1 MSKFSF
7 PLFVIGAL
15 LGVTKAQAQRIEK
28 PAIKSATS
36 FAIVIDANSYAQLK
50 QEVTA
55 YKKAVEQQ
63 GLGTYIVSHHW
74 SKPEEI
80 RAVLQQLYHQS
91 PKLEGAVLVGDI
103 PVPMIRDAQH
113 LTSTFKMDQRR
124 NWKASSVPSD
134 RYYDDFDL
142 QFNFLKQD
150 STQPNLF
157 YYALSPTSPQ
167 RIDMDIYTARM
178 KPPVQEGENAVEKLR
193 SYLQKVVNEKKESN
207 PLNDFFVFT
216 GHGYNSE
223 SLNAWAGEQIALREQ
238 FPDLFRPGNTI
249 KFMNFRMA
257 THMKFNI
264 ISELQRE
271 ELDMAIFH
279 DHGSDDVQLLSG
291 YPYVSNPQPSIE
303 NIRRYLRS
311 KIRAAAERKGGDVE
325 TTKKR
330 FVESLGVPMAW
341 MEDALIDSVRIAD
354 SIWDA
359 STEFTIADIR
369 QVRPNARFV
378 MVDACLTGSFHLDD
392 YLAGYYPFNKG
403 KTIVALANSVGV
415 LQDLWPDEMLGL
427 LQYGVRIGNWMKHI
441 AYLESHLF
449 GDPTYRFSGDSKT
462 LDLNADIVLKQN
474 NAAYWEKMLRHT
486 SADVQCLAMEKLFR
500 IKGTAASAMLRN
512 QYFTSPYGVVRME
525 ALNCLALIN
534 NEDFK
539 TVLLAACN
547 DPYELVRRQA
557 AYLLADVGSDD
568 MIVPAIELYIND
580 NHSKRVSGKA
590 KDALAF
596 MDSKKVKEL
605 LPSVIARHTH
615 LHNAQK
621 ELDYL
626 MSQQQY
632 TEYKIDRDMKIVMD
646 KSKPVKER
654 LSEITIF
661 RNYNYH
667 SEVPKLISLALDAG
681 EDLSVRITT
690 VEALGWFFHSYRAPE
705 IIAACEKLS
714 GDNATP
720 EALKLQAIKTI
731 RILRENNLS
740 LK

>member
-1 MSKFSF
+1 MNKISF
-7 PLFVIGAL
+7 PLFVIGAV
-15 LGVTKAQAQRIEK
+15 LGFTKVQAQQIEK
-28 PAIKSATS
+28 PNVKTPTS

-50 QEVTA
+50 QEVAA
-55 YKKAVEQQ
+55 YKKAIEAR
-63 GLGTYIVSHHW
+63 GMGTYVIAHHW
-74 SKPEEI
+74 TRPDEI
-80 RAVLQQLYHQS
+80 RAVLQKLHGQS

-113 LTSTFKMDQRR
+113 LTSAFKMDQRR
-124 NWKASSVPSD
+124 NWKSSSVPSD

-178 KPPVQEGENAVEKLR
+178 KPPVQEGGNAVEKLR
-193 SYLQKVVNEKKESN
+193 SYLQKVVREKSEN
-207 PLNDFFVFT
+207 NHLNDVFVFT

-223 SLNAWAGEQIALREQ
+223 SLNSWAGEQIALREQ
-238 FPDLFRPGNTI
+238 FPDLFRPNNSI
-249 KFMNFRMA
+249 KFMNFRMS

-279 DHGSDDVQLLSG
+279 DHGSDDVQLLNG

-311 KIRAAAERKGGDVE
+311 KIRAAAGRKGGDVE
-325 TTKKR
+325 ATKKR

-341 MEDALIDSVRIAD
+341 MEDALVDSVRIAD

-359 STEFTIADIR
+359 GTEFTIADIR
-369 QVRPNARFV
+369 HVQPNARFV

-392 YLAGYYPFNKG
+392 YLAGYYPFNNG
-403 KTIVALANSVGV
+403 KTVVALANSVGV

-427 LQYGVRIGNWMKHI
+427 LQHGVRIGNWMKHI
-441 AYLESHLF
+441 AYLETHLF
-449 GDPTYRFSGDSKT
+449 GDPTYHFSGNSKT
-462 LDLNADIVLKQN
+462 LDLNAAIVLKRD
-474 NAAYWEKMLRHT
+474 NAAYWEKYLKHA
-486 SADVQCLAMEKLFR
+486 SADMQCLAMEKLLR
-500 IKGTAASAMLRN
+500 IKGVGAAAMLRN

-534 NEDFK
+534 NDDFK
-539 TVLLAACN
+539 KVLLAACK

-557 AYLLADVGSDD
+557 AYLLADIGSDD
-568 MIVPAIELYIND
+568 MIAPAIELYIND
-580 NHSKRVSGKA
+580 NHSKRVAGKA

-605 LPSVIARHTH
+605 LPSVIARHPH
-615 LHNAQK
+615 LHNAKK

-626 MSQQQY
+626 MSQQRY
-632 TEYKIDRDMKIVMD
+632 TEFKIDRDMKVVMD

-667 SEVPKLISLALDAG
+667 SEVPKLITLALDAS

-690 VEALGWFFHSYRAPE
+690 VEALGWFFHSYQAPK

-714 GDNATP
+714 GDAATP
-720 EALKLQAIKTI
+720 EALKLQAMKTI
-731 RILRENNLS
+731 RILKENNLS